1 MSDTPSPLT
10 QPTTD
15 NALNEAPSNPIL
27 TSSREA
33 PKLEEADAP
42 ALVDTIRT
50 SLETTQTK
58 KDYALITGASSGIGE
73 AFARLL
79 ASKKKPLI
87 LIAQNEDKLKEL
99 SAELREKHDVDV
111 RFIPTNLA
119 RSKTLPDL
127 PGKLKRMGITIDIL
141 INNAGFGKYETESKI
156 RYEDSLNMVNLNCRS
171 VLALTKLFLPDML
184 ARKKGAIINIAS
196 TAGFFPVPYMA
207 TYAATKAFVIN
218 FSEALAEEVKNK
230 GVRVVCACP
239 GATSTNFQKRAG
251 INASEHRDLMQLSDP
266 NTVAE
271 QTIEAL
277 KQGKTVAIV
286 GKTSFI
292 TKYAPLFAPRNL
304 LARFGK
310 RMMNPKA

>member
-1 MSDTPSPLT
+1 MPDPSPLT
-10 QPTTD
+10 QPPTD
-15 NALNEAPSNPIL
+15 HALNEAPHNPEL
-27 TSSREA
+27 TSASDLPNLDEI
-33 PKLEEADAP
+33 PTP
-42 ALVDTIRT
+42 PLVDTLNT
-50 SLETTQTK
+50 SLETTHTK

-87 LIAQNEDKLKEL
+87 LIAQKEDKLKKL
-99 SAELREKHDVDV
+99 SAELREKYDVDV

-141 INNAGFGKYETESKI
+141 INNAGFGKYEAESKI
-156 RYEDSLNMVNLNCRS
+156 RYEDSLNMVNLNCRT
-171 VLALTKLFLPDML
+171 LLDLRKLFLPEMTS
-184 ARKKGAIINIAS
+184 RKKGAIINIAS
-196 TAGFFPVPYMA
+196 AAGFFPVPYMA

-230 GVRVVCACP
+230 GVRIVCACP
-239 GATSTNFQKRAG
+239 GATATKFQKRAG
-251 INASEHRDLMQLSDP
+251 INASEHRDLMQLADP

-277 KQGKTVAIV
+277 KNGKTLVVV
-286 GKTSFI
+286 GETSFI
-292 TKYAPLFAPRNL
+292 TKYAPLFAPRNI

-310 RMMNPKA
+310 RLMNPKA